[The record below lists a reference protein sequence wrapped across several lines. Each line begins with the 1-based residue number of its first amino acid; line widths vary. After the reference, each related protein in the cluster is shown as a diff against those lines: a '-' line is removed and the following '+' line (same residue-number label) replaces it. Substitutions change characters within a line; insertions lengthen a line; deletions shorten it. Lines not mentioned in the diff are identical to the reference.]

1 MEITIYIPEAVGQ
14 QLQKKWDN
22 LSQKTLEALAIQ
34 AYRDGVMTSAE
45 IQTLLNLSSR
55 GETNEFLKLHQVYPD
70 YTEEDLAKDV
80 KNIEQLDNYKNISE
94 TQLGFGEFIQKFRQE
109 HNLAQEGI
117 ESEELL
123 KEVRDLSSGREVIW

>member
-1 MEITIYIPEAVGQ
+1 
-14 QLQKKWDN
+14 
-22 LSQKTLEALAIQ
+22 
-34 AYRDGVMTSAE
+34 MTSAE

-55 GETNEFLKLHQVYPD
+55 GETNEFLKLHQV

>member
-55 GETNEFLKLHQVYPD
+55 WETNEFLKLHQVY
-70 YTEEDLAKDV
+70 TEDDLAKDV